1 MKPSCTCKNGWT
13 GDNCECPPPKISNK
27 QCTDKKTNQICFG
40 RGDCECGECTCSS
53 GYDGKYCQNEKGKN
67 ICKKLEPCILSKFF
81 SEDYAQDCID
91 NTHFGDSK
99 IQLFGKKFSKACFGN
114 LTIKGDFSGGN
125 YSIVDDIQSDC
136 PDKEELKK
144 VPSTFEETERCLV
157 KHGGCEIMVLHTL
170 EDKYGS
176 DKYFSNSASKD
187 KIFVAFRSIEEDE
200 KDIWKST
207 WRCENVPVL
216 ELIGGTAGLLLT
228 IIIIGVI
235 CLIVVINLRDLR
247 EWKRYVAERE
257 ENIAALGDFENPLY
271 QSNTTTTRN
280 PNRKSF
286 FGK

>member
-1 MKPSCTCKNGWT
+1 LAK
-13 GDNCECPPPKISNK
+13 KI
-27 QCTDKKTNQICFG
+27 
-40 RGDCECGECTCSS
+40 
-53 GYDGKYCQNEKGKN
+53 
-67 ICKKLEPCILSKFF
+67 
-81 SEDYAQDCID
+81 
-91 NTHFGDSK
+91 
-99 IQLFGKKFSKACFGN
+99 SKACFGN
-114 LTIKGDFSGGN
+114 LTYTGDFAGN

-144 VPSTFEETERCLV
+144 VPSTFEETETCFV
-157 KHGGCEIMVLHTL
+157 KHGGCEIMVKHTSI
-170 EDKYGS
+170 GS

-207 WRCENVPVL
+207 WRCKNVPVL

-247 EWKRYVAERE
+247 EWKRYVGERE